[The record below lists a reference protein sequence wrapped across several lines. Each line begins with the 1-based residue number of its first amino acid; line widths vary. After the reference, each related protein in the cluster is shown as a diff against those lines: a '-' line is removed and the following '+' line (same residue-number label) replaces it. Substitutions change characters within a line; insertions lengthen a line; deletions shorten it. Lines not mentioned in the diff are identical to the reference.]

1 MEVIIF
7 LVQLQEAE
15 KISFADHL
23 VTVHV
28 EHLEGKAFEGA
39 HVFDW
44 VPLISMS
51 SPVIDEEDLLE
62 SLVEDVV
69 FDANVGPVKDR
80 G

>member
-1 MEVIIF
+1 MEVFIF

-15 KISFADHL
+15 KVSFANHL
-23 VTVHV
+23 VAVHV
-28 EHLEGKAFEGA
+28 KHLEGKAFEGA

-44 VPLISMS
+44 VSLIGMS
-51 SPVIDEEDLLE
+51 SAVIDEENLLK

-69 FDANVGPVKDR
+69 FDGDVGPVEDR

>member
-15 KISFADHL
+15 KVSFANHL
-23 VTVHV
+23 VAVHV

-39 HVFDW
+39 HVLDW
-44 VPLISMS
+44 VSLVSMS

-62 SLVEDVV
+62 SPVEDVV
-69 FDANVGPVKDR
+69 FDRDVGPVED
-80 G
+80 GG

>member
-1 MEVIIF
+1 MEVFIF

-15 KISFADHL
+15 KVSFANHL
-23 VTVHV
+23 VAIHV
-28 EHLEGKAFEGA
+28 KHLEGKAFEGA

-44 VPLISMS
+44 VPLISMG

-69 FDANVGPVKDR
+69 FDGDVGPVKDR